1 MQLSQRARLAILTL
15 YVIALTVVC
24 HEPGEGTLCIGD
36 RGHSAV
42 FAFTKSARLLKL
54 AGTAYG
60 LNANAKGAFAG
71 LMANDGQR
79 DDIECKY
86 GKSRP
91 LRKLHEYL

>member
-1 MQLSQRARLAILTL
+1 
-15 YVIALTVVC
+15 
-24 HEPGEGTLCIGD
+24 
-36 RGHSAV
+36 V

-71 LMANDGQR
+71 LMANDCQR